1 MEYKI
6 VPAITILC
14 GVEGLLSLRKKMVQF
29 TTTILQ
35 FSKQGEKTGWTY
47 IEIPADMA
55 QKLKPGNKKS
65 FRVKG
70 KLDSYSFNGI
80 ALLPMG
86 GGAFIMA
93 LNKEIRKN
101 IHKRK
106 GAMLKIQLEVDKKP
120 YQLSAEFVE
129 CLNDEPAALA
139 FFKTLSRGHQNY
151 FSKWIE
157 SAKTDQTKAKRI
169 AQSVNG
175 LAKKQGY
182 PQMLRALKREN
193 EQWKRD

>member
-1 MEYKI
+1 
-6 VPAITILC
+6 
-14 GVEGLLSLRKKMVQF
+14 MVQF

-35 FSKQGEKTGWTY
+35 FNEQGEKTGWHY
-47 IEIPADMA
+47 IEIPADIA
-55 QKLKPGNKKS
+55 QQLKRGNKKS

-70 KLDSYSFNGI
+70 KLDGYSFEGV

-86 GGAFIMA
+86 GGSFIMA
-93 LNKEIRKN
+93 LNKEIRKG

-106 GAMLKIQLEVDKKP
+106 GAKLKVQLLIDEKP

-129 CLNDEPAALA
+129 CLNDEPNALA
-139 FFKTLSRGHQNY
+139 FFKTLPRGHQNY

-157 SAKTDQTKAKRI
+157 SAKTVQTKAKRI
-169 AQSVNG
+169 AQAVNG

-182 PQMLRALKREN
+182 PEMLRALKKEK
-193 EQWKRD
+193 EQWK